1 MPFIIIAL
9 LSFMSFMLTGC
20 IMDLWKHKSYRGVIF
35 VYVQTPEKIQR
46 GWEKATGNKKRVGG
60 WAQWSKK
67 SKLCRIYVPPLNDN
81 KSYEIWR
88 HELRHC
94 QEGNFH
100 GSTKNFSHISE

>member
-9 LSFMSFMLTGC
+9 LSFMLTGC
-20 IMDLWKHKSYRGVIF
+20 VMDLWKHKPYQGAIF
-35 VYVQTPEKIQR
+35 VYVQTPEEIQR
-46 GWEKATGNKKRVGG
+46 GWERRTGNKKRVGG

-94 QEGNFH
+94 QDGNFH
-100 GSTKNFSHISE
+100 EKIKNFNHIAE

>member
-9 LSFMSFMLTGC
+9 LSFMLTGC
-20 IMDLWKHKSYRGVIF
+20 VMDLWKHKPYQGAIF
-35 VYVQTPEKIQR
+35 VYVQTPEEIQR
-46 GWEKATGNKKRVGG
+46 GWERRTGNKKRVGG
-60 WAQWSKK
+60 WALWSKK

-94 QEGNFH
+94 QDGNFH